1 MRMRVHRVREA
12 KSYDSPSAP
21 GLEEIVHHERYDRS
35 KFRGEAELQDF
46 MMKMSIRGTEY
57 SF

>member
-1 MRMRVHRVREA
+1 MRMRVHRVREGMSTIHYPRRA
-12 KSYDSPSAP
+12 LD
-21 GLEEIVHHERYDRS
+21 E
-35 KFRGEAELQDF
+35 GEPQDF

>member
-1 MRMRVHRVREA
+1 MRMRVHRVRET
-12 KSYDSPSAP
+12 
-21 GLEEIVHHERYDRS
+21 IHHPRRALD
-35 KFRGEAELQDF
+35 EAELQDS